1 MEVIAIIPA
10 RMGSSRFPGKPMQ
23 KILGI
28 PMIGHCYKR
37 AKMCKS
43 LSEVYV
49 ATCDKE
55 IDEYIK
61 SIGGK
66 SIITSKSH
74 ERATDR
80 TAEAMIKIEKKTGL
94 KIEIIV
100 MIQGDEPMITP
111 KMIEDSIKAFKD
123 QNINVVNLMSKINSK
138 KEFYD
143 PNEVKVVCERNNFAL
158 YFSREPIPSFS
169 KYGKH
174 NFMMKQVCIIP
185 FRRNFLIR
193 FNKMK
198 ETQLEKIESVDMLRI
213 LENGIKVKMVETQ
226 EETYSV
232 DTKQDL
238 NKVKIKMKADSLLKK
253 Y

>member
-49 ATCDKE
+49 ATCDKV

-94 KIEIIV
+94 KIDIIV

-111 KMIEDSIKAFKD
+111 RMIEDSIKAFKD

-143 PNEVKVVCERNNFAL
+143 PNEVKVVCDKNNYAL

-213 LENGIKVKMVETQ
+213 LENGIKVKMIETQ

>member
-1 MEVIAIIPA
+1 
-10 RMGSSRFPGKPMQ
+10 
-23 KILGI
+23 
-28 PMIGHCYKR
+28 
-37 AKMCKS
+37 
-43 LSEVYV
+43 
-49 ATCDKE
+49 
-55 IDEYIK
+55 
-61 SIGGK
+61 
-66 SIITSKSH
+66 
-74 ERATDR
+74 
-80 TAEAMIKIEKKTGL
+80 
-94 KIEIIV
+94 
-100 MIQGDEPMITP
+100 
-111 KMIEDSIKAFKD
+111 
-123 QNINVVNLMSKINSK
+123 MSKINSK

-143 PNEVKVVCERNNFAL
+143 PNEVKVVCDKNNYAL

-213 LENGIKVKMVETQ
+213 LENGIKVKMIETQ